1 MGIIIVGLGP
11 GDGRYLT
18 KEAWEVLSQAP
29 EVYLRTARHP
39 AAADLPPQ
47 VKRQSFDEVY
57 ESAERFADVYE
68 TIAARVLELGTDQ
81 DVVYAVP
88 GHPFMGESTVVQLVK
103 VAQEASVP
111 VRVISGLSFLEPIL
125 NLLEID
131 GMDGVQIL
139 DAISVAEQDYPLLSP
154 DRPVILGQVYNQLLA
169 SELKLNLSA
178 VYPDEHEVILI
189 HGAGTDAEMVEKIPL
204 YEVDRSE
211 HIAHLTTLVLPPRPQ
226 RSDLSALAEA
236 VATLRGPN
244 GCPWDQKQTPQSMRD
259 GFLEEVSE
267 VLDTLDRDD
276 TVGLEEEL
284 GDVLLHV
291 TMQAQMAA
299 EEGLFTLSDVISGIV
314 TKIVRRHPHVW
325 GDIQVNNSGEVVAN
339 WEAIKAQEKV
349 ENGQTESGT
358 ILNNIPISLP
368 ALARALKIQK
378 RVAKVGFDWQEI
390 DGVYDKLQEEVQ
402 EVQSAESPEQTAAEI
417 GDLLFAVVNL
427 ARWLDVDPE
436 VALREANLRFMQ
448 RFMVV
453 EALAA
458 EQQQSLKIL
467 DIDALERLWTEAK
480 SRLAA

>member
-1 MGIIIVGLGP
+1 
-11 GDGRYLT
+11 
-18 KEAWEVLSQAP
+18 
-29 EVYLRTARHP
+29 
-39 AAADLPPQ
+39 
-47 VKRQSFDEVY
+47 
-57 ESAERFADVYE
+57 
-68 TIAARVLELGTDQ
+68 
-81 DVVYAVP
+81 
-88 GHPFMGESTVVQLVK
+88 MGESTVVQLVK
-103 VAQEASVP
+103 VAQQASVP
-111 VRVISGLSFLEPIL
+111 VRVISGLSFLEPVL

-131 GMDGVQIL
+131 GRDGVQII
-139 DAISVAEQDYPLLSP
+139 DAITAAEQDYPLLSP
-154 DRPVILGQVYNQLLA
+154 DRPVILGQVYNQFLA

-189 HGAGTDAEMVEKIPL
+189 HGAGTDAEIVEKIPL

-211 HIAHLTTLVLPPRPQ
+211 HIAHLTTLVVPPRPQ
-226 RSDLSALAEA
+226 RSDLSALAEV

-276 TVGLEEEL
+276 VVGLEEEL

-291 TMQAQMAA
+291 TMQSQMAA

-325 GDIQVNNSGEVVAN
+325 GDTQVNSSGEVVAN

-349 ENGQTESGT
+349 ENGQMESGT
-358 ILNNIPISLP
+358 ILNNIPVSLP

-378 RVAKVGFDWQEI
+378 RVAKVGFDWHEI
-390 DGVYDKLQEEVQ
+390 DGVYDKLQEEVR
-402 EVQSAESPEQTAAEI
+402 EVQSAKNPEQTAAEI

-436 VALREANLRFMQ
+436 VALREANLRFMR
-448 RFMVV
+448 RFTVV
-453 EALAA
+453 ETLAA
-458 EQQQSLKIL
+458 EQQQSLKTL
-467 DIDALERLWTEAK
+467 DIDALERLWIEAK
-480 SRLAA
+480 SRLVA